1 MTSTISDARKSALTK
16 LLDDDSEVVR
26 KAVMEEIGRY
36 GSEGIAFLRD
46 LSDRENR
53 VLAGHARDYLEI
65 LGKQD
70 TLTTFSEFIRSFH
83 YELETGCILLDRTLY
98 PELES
103 SQVCLF
109 IDKMASRCRE
119 IMVLPGSMIER
130 CKVLNRVIFHEFG
143 FRGDVENYYDPEN
156 SFLSR
161 VIDRRRGIPI
171 SLSILYIL
179 VGQRCNI
186 PLEPVGVPGRFMVGC
201 FDAEEPFYIDAY
213 ERGHFR
219 SAEDVERLVENHYG
233 VKGNGFL
240 SPTPVG
246 EVLCRCCRNL
256 VNQYSA
262 RNDAKRARV
271 YNQFVAEF
279 EATYRKQARS

>member
-1 MTSTISDARKSALTK
+1 MIFDLSEARKSSLTK

-26 KAVMEEIGRY
+26 KAVMEEICKY
-36 GSEGIAFLRD
+36 GPEGIDFLRKLTD
-46 LSDRENR
+46 TQNR
-53 VLAGHARDYLEI
+53 VLAGHARDYLEL

-70 TLTTFSEFIRSFH
+70 TLTTFSDFIRSFH

-98 PELES
+98 PDLETS
-103 SQVCLF
+103 KVCLF
-109 IDKMASRCRE
+109 IDKMAARCRE
-119 IMVLPGSMIER
+119 IMVMPSSQVER

-171 SLSILYIL
+171 TLSILYIL
-179 VGQRCNI
+179 VGQRCNLQ
-186 PLEPVGVPGRFMVGC
+186 LEPVGVPGRFMVGC
-201 FDAEEPFYIDAY
+201 FEGVEPFYIDAF

-219 SAEDVERLVENHYG
+219 TTEDVERLVENHYG
-233 VKGNGFL
+233 EKGSGFL

-262 RNDAKRARV
+262 HNDQKRARL
-271 YNQFVAEF
+271 YTSFVNEF
-279 EATYRKQARS
+279 EATYRKQAQS